1 MSNLNCAERLVA
13 IFGSQAEVARA
24 FRLDRAV
31 VNNWVKSG
39 YVPARWAMEVERAT
53 GGRVAAVE
61 VLNEAGAKKPVRVK
75 SRPDGENLF
84 GSIFG
89 SETMNTYA
97 PAKRIQSFHPP
108 QRTLMGPGPTE
119 IHPRV
124 LTTMS
129 QPAIGYLD
137 PIFVEMMEELK
148 SLLRYVFQTNNPLT
162 FPVSGPGSVGMEYCF
177 VNLVRPGDK
186 VVVCKNGVFGGR
198 MIENVERA
206 GGTAVVVDDE
216 WGAPVDPHKLEETL
230 KKNRDARIVAFVHA
244 ETSTGVQSDAKTLV
258 EIAHKYDTLT
268 IVDAVTSLGGSPV
281 KVDEWNIDAI
291 YSASQKCLSCTP
303 GLSPVSF
310 SERVVEYVKARKDKI
325 HSWFMDMNLL
335 LGYWGSTTRT
345 YHHTAPT
352 NSLFALHEALVL
364 IREEGLENA
373 WARHQRHHI
382 ALKAGL
388 EAMGLKF
395 LVKEQY
401 QLPQMNAVHI
411 PEAIQNREAEVRKT
425 LLSEFGLEIGAG
437 LGPLAGKIW
446 RIGIMGYSCRPDNV
460 MLCLSALGSVLADMG
475 LPVHVGDAEA
485 AAHGAYAQLHAKAAA
500 QKQKTR
506 ALPCGAFLFSVS
518 LGHRAAQPAAAPRW
532 STCAAAPECARV
544 RRVALGFRYGSGT
557 IVSCLIS
564 FT

>member
-1 MSNLNCAERLVA
+1 MKCAERLVS

-31 VNNWVKSG
+31 VNNWIKSG

-53 GGRVAAVE
+53 DGRITAVE
-61 VLNEAGAKKPVRVK
+61 VLNEAGAMKPVRVK
-75 SRPDGENLF
+75 SRPDGENFF
-84 GSIFG
+84 GSTLG
-89 SETMNTYA
+89 SETMNNPYA

-137 PIFVEMMEELK
+137 PIFVDMMEELK
-148 SLLRYVFQTNNPLT
+148 SLLRYVYQTKNALT

-177 VNLVRPGDK
+177 VNMVSPGAK
-186 VVVCKNGVFGGR
+186 VIVCRNGVFGGR

-206 GGTAVVVDDE
+206 GGIPIVVEDE
-216 WGAPVDPHKLEETL
+216 WGSPVDPQKLEDAL
-230 KKNRDARIVAFVHA
+230 KKNPDARIVAFIHA

-258 EIAHKYDTLT
+258 EVAHKYDALT

-281 KVDEWNIDAI
+281 KVDEWKIDAI

-310 SERVVEYVKARKDKI
+310 NDRVVEHVKARKDKI

-335 LGYWGSTTRT
+335 LGYWGETTRT

-352 NSLFALHEALVL
+352 NSLFALHEALLL

-373 WARHQRHHI
+373 WVRHTRHHI

-395 LVKEQY
+395 LVKEEY

-411 PEAIQNREAEVRKT
+411 PEAIRAREAEVRKT

-446 RIGIMGYSCRPDNV
+446 RIGLLGYSCRPDNV
-460 MLCLSALGSVLADMG
+460 MLCLSALGSVLSDMG

-485 AAHGAYAQLHAKAAA
+485 AAHGAYAQLHAKAAE
-500 QKQKTR
+500 QKQKSR
-506 ALPCGAFLFSVS
+506 A
-518 LGHRAAQPAAAPRW
+518 
-532 STCAAAPECARV
+532 
-544 RRVALGFRYGSGT
+544 VA
-557 IVSCLIS
+557 
-564 FT
+564 